1 MPLYLCAECLKNYS
15 TKETDAFYKIYCF
28 HTYAKLKAKKQ
39 LRTVVLPEDI
49 KLKDITLNDVKL
61 SDEVARKSLC

>member
-28 HTYAKLKAKKQ
+28 HTYAKLKAKKP

-49 KLKDITLNDVKL
+49 KLKDIKL
-61 SDEVARKSLC
+61 SDLKLSEEITSTSS